1 VDTTLLL
8 APDIRYG
15 SVPTADTLYVTAG
28 FWATTPAEAE
38 KAEKA
43 GVHAVSPRLTVDK
56 ASGHVTMQAAEVARA
71 TASKAAAAS
80 RANGGWQPGDPWCQ
94 VLKSS
99 DGGATWIMVYNDTT
113 SGL

>member
-1 VDTTLLL
+1 MDTSLLL

-15 SVPTADTLYVTAG
+15 SVPSADTLYVTAG
-28 FWATTPAEAE
+28 FWATTPEEEAKKE
-38 KAEKA
+38 
-43 GVHAVSPRLTVDK
+43 GVHELSPRLMVDQ
-56 ASGHVTMQAAEVARA
+56 ASGHVTMQAADAARA
-71 TASKAAAAS
+71 AAAKAAAAS
-80 RANGGWQPGDPWCQ
+80 RVNGGWQPGDPWCQ